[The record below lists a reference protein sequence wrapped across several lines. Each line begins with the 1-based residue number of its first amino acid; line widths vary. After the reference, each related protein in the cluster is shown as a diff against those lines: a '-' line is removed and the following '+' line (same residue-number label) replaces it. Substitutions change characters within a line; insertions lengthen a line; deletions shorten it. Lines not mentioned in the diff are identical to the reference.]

1 MELWRNVLPRLLSTL
16 TRTDAT
22 FEEALGELLT
32 LFRAEPAYLRFLLQ
46 ELLHGTSAPHPIIF
60 VTFAVHCFSVSLCC
74 RSTSPEWQFK
84 QAPSASPLA
93 EPSGSGAMTVPN
105 GGRSGDGFGMPRPV
119 KAAKRIVTATTTAN
133 GAFAVTP

>member
-1 MELWRNVLPRLLSTL
+1 MKESGRLTS
-16 TRTDAT
+16 RTIIDGYHKTDKAADL
-22 FEEALGELLT
+22 FYLAGYPLLAFG
-32 LFRAEPAYLRFLLQ
+32 LF
-46 ELLHGTSAPHPIIF
+46 HPIIF

-119 KAAKRIVTATTTAN
+119 KVAKRVVTATTTAN